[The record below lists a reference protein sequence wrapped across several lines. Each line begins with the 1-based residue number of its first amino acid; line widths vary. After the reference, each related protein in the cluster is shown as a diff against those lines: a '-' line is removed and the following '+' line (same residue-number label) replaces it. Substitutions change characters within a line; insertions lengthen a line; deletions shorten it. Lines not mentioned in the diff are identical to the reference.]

1 MIWIAPKGCGEA
13 PGHFP
18 HQEKFHARFFK
29 NCVFFLISGRISG
42 YGPKYKH
49 LSLAAFPQGLF
60 LSQKEGKILPLSLIR
75 DDDDD
80 GFLLRRLR
88 LLYHE
93 NEQFVLFFAEAFF
106 SSSSLSQM

>member
-1 MIWIAPKGCGEA
+1 MNFFFSE
-13 PGHFP
+13 
-18 HQEKFHARFFK
+18 EKK
-29 NCVFFLISGRISG
+29 KIGVFEKKREENTSR
-42 YGPKYKH
+42 
-49 LSLAAFPQGLF
+49 F